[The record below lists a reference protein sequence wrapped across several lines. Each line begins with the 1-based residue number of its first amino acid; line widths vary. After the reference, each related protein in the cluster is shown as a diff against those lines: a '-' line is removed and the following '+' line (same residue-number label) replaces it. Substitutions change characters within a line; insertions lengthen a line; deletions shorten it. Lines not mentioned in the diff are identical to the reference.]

1 MSTFITKHR
10 LWLCLLCVALTSVA
24 AKAQQ
29 YGLYAMG
36 SLGHIGGVDIASN
49 PNGTTTTGSLT
60 AGGGTFGLYDNFARV
75 GPLNFGGDARYET
88 QSSSSGHLHEG
99 LVGVRL
105 ALRSPIL
112 QPYVQAEIGG
122 GGTNYG
128 FNTGSLASQFQFGA
142 DYTLVPHISLRGE
155 YGIGRL
161 SAVFHSNAQTVQQFG
176 LGLVVRLP

>member
-1 MSTFITKHR
+1 
-10 LWLCLLCVALTSVA
+10 
-24 AKAQQ
+24 
-29 YGLYAMG
+29 MG
-36 SLGHIGGVDIASN
+36 SLGHIGGVDVASS
-49 PNGTTTTGSLT
+49 PNSTRTGSLT

-75 GPLNFGGDARYET
+75 GPLNFGGDVRYET
-88 QSSSSGHLHEG
+88 QSSSSGHLREG

-128 FNTGSLASQFQFGA
+128 FNTGSLATQFQFGA
-142 DYTLVPHISLRGE
+142 DYTLVPHVSLRGE

-176 LGLVVRLP
+176 IGLVLRLP